1 MDNSARRTHP
11 RRVAG
16 DSARREHAVLSGFDP
31 VAMVMTEDG
40 PVPFEWL
47 AVGDK
52 LLTRD
57 GGYQPVIWMDR
68 SRLTMGEIREY
79 PEFAPVRIQRG
90 ILDAD
95 LPLRSV
101 YVSPQQLIHV
111 SRDPQNMSGNGVMI
125 AADHICKPV
134 ETDDR
139 PAAEVITYVSVMLPA
154 HHLIHVEGT
163 WMGSLF
169 TADLGAE
176 LPADCPVKQA
186 LAADS
191 MQPVAPILNRDDAR
205 QFIALRGQGAG
216 KRRA

>member
-11 RRVAG
+11 RRIAG
-16 DSARREHAVLSGFDP
+16 DSARREQAVLSGFDP
-31 VAMVMTEDG
+31 AAMVMTEDG

-47 AVGDK
+47 AVGDR

-68 SRLTMGEIREY
+68 SRLTIGEMREY
-79 PEFAPVRIQRG
+79 PEYAPVRIQRG

-95 LPLRSV
+95 LPLRSL
-101 YVSPQQLIHV
+101 YVSPQQLVHV
-111 SRDPQNMSGNGVMI
+111 SRDPQNMSGNGVLI
-125 AADHICKPV
+125 AADHICDPV
-134 ETDDR
+134 DIQDH

-176 LPADCPVKQA
+176 LPPTCPVKNA

-191 MQPVAPILNRDDAR
+191 MQPVAPILSRDDAR
-205 QFIALRGQGAG
+205 QFIALRGQTNA
-216 KRRA
+216 RRHA